1 MEQQGLSPNNLE
13 RETVSYPLATS
24 PAEIISKVT
33 RGH

>member
-1 MEQQGLSPNNLE
+1 MHVSTTTVA
-13 RETVSYPLATS
+13 ETISYPLATS